1 MQLST
6 FRYHQLVLAGVAAV
20 GISLSLV
27 PPVMADPA
35 GLPVEA
41 PATEDLGS
49 LIDELDRISHE
60 AEERTEQVKDLEEQI
75 AARERELDE
84 LNKRAVEARERSEAA
99 DRAVA
104 DARVEVNRIAQ
115 SRYRGVTVDPL
126 TMLIDATGPQEAI
139 DRSAYMNALSRQYSD
154 SLSELERARAEA
166 GAARGAVARARA
178 QAEFQ
183 AGDLRVRREKLE
195 RERTD
200 LEERTTVIRDRVE
213 NMSAA
218 EKLAWINKNG
228 PVDHSLDGI
237 MGLNPSGMSALE
249 QAMTKIGSPYVWGA
263 TGPDAFDCSGLV
275 VWAYAQQ
282 GKRLPRTSQAQMAG
296 GVPVSRDQLQPG
308 DVIGYYPGATHVGI
322 YAGDGMVVHAS
333 DYGIP
338 VQVVPM
344 DSMPFVGARRY

>member
-1 MQLST
+1 MQFPR
-6 FRYHQLVLAGVAAV
+6 FRRQQLVLAGITVLGV
-20 GISLSLV
+20 SLSPLAPAV
-27 PPVMADPA
+27 ADPTA
-35 GLPVEA
+35 VPMAAPGTGGLGP
-41 PATEDLGS
+41 
-49 LIDELDRISHE
+49 LIDELDRLSHE
-60 AEERTEQVKDLEEQI
+60 AEEHTEEVKALEGQL
-75 AARERELDE
+75 ADRERELDD
-84 LNKRAVEARERSEAA
+84 LRGRAAEARERADSA
-99 DRAVA
+99 DREVE
-104 DARVEVNRIAQ
+104 DARAEVNRIAR

-126 TMLIDATGPQEAI
+126 TMLIDAAGPQDAI
-139 DRSAYMNALSRQYSD
+139 DRSAYMNALSRRYSD
-154 SLSELERARAEA
+154 SLRSLEEARARAGE
-166 GAARGAVARARA
+166 ARGAVSRAQA

-195 RERTD
+195 KEREELDKRTA
-200 LEERTTVIRDRVE
+200 RIRDRVE

-249 QAMTKIGSPYVWGA
+249 QAMTKIGAPYVWGA
-263 TGPDAFDCSGLV
+263 TGPNAFDCSGLV

-282 GKRLPRTSQAQMAG
+282 GKHLPRTSQAQMAG

-344 DSMPFVGARRY
+344 DSMPYTGARRY

>member
-1 MQLST
+1 MQLRRS
-6 FRYHQLVLAGVAAV
+6 RRLRPVLAGIAVV
-20 GISLSLV
+20 GISLS
-27 PPVMADPA
+27 PISQATADPVDTRVA
-35 GLPVEA
+35 A
-41 PATEDLGS
+41 PGSDDLGS
-49 LIDELDRISHE
+49 LIDELDRLSHE
-60 AEERTEQVKDLEEQI
+60 AEAHTEEVKALEEQLI
-75 AARERELDE
+75 ERERELDE
-84 LNKRAVEARERSEAA
+84 LGKRAAEALEQADAA
-99 DRAVA
+99 DDAVD
-104 DARVEVNRIAQ
+104 DARVEVDRIAQ

-139 DRSAYMNALSRQYSD
+139 DRSAYMNALSRRYSE
-154 SLSELERARAEA
+154 SLRVLEDARARAGE
-166 GAARGAVARARA
+166 ARGAVSRAQA

-195 RERTD
+195 KERTELDQRTSEIRER
-200 LEERTTVIRDRVE
+200 VE
-213 NMSAA
+213 SMSAA

-249 QAMTKIGSPYVWGA
+249 QAMTKIGAPYVWGA
-263 TGPDAFDCSGLV
+263 TGPNAFDCSGLV

-282 GKRLPRTSQAQMAG
+282 GKHLPRTSQAQMAG

-322 YAGDGMVVHAS
+322 YAGDGMVIHAS